1 MGRRPRRGVRLVL
14 LSLGSLVLV
23 AALAVAALLVAVP
36 PPVTDF
42 RPAAWSPP
50 AAFAVEAGSR
60 TVAAAAAISTRSLHG
75 PEDVAVDRDGRLYT
89 GDRDGRILR
98 VGPDGHAEV
107 FADVGG
113 RPLGL
118 AFDEQG
124 HLLVANHGVGLQS
137 VTPDGT
143 VTVLAAGAAGRRILF
158 ANDLVVGADGRVWF
172 TDSSARYNTTTLGD
186 SESTYLLP
194 DFVDGRPSGRLL
206 VFDPTS
212 GRTNQVLD
220 GLYFPNGLAFPAH
233 GRTLWIAESNR
244 YRILEHDLT
253 TGDTTVL
260 RDALPGVPD
269 GINLDSDG
277 AMLVALYDRTQA
289 LDRLVLPTTLGRQL
303 MIRLPSSVF
312 VNEADPLTGGVLV
325 LQPDG
330 GLRHWHTGLSPA
342 ATNVVPADGRWYLG
356 ALLGQPLRVMTAPR

>member
-1 MGRRPRRGVRLVL
+1 MTRRRHPRVVHLVL
-14 LSLGSLVLV
+14 LGLGSLAVV
-23 AALAVAALLVAVP
+23 SALAVAALLVVVP
-36 PPVTDF
+36 PPVTEF
-42 RPAAWSPP
+42 QPAAWTPP
-50 AAFAVEAGSR
+50 AGFAVEAGSR
-60 TVAAAAAISTRSLHG
+60 TVADAAAMSTQSLHG
-75 PEDVAVDRDGRLYT
+75 PEDIAIDPDGHIYT

-98 VGPDGHAEV
+98 LGPDGHAEV
-107 FADVGG
+107 FAHVGG

-118 AFDEQG
+118 AFDDQG
-124 HLLVANHGVGLQS
+124 NLLVANHGVGLQS

-143 VTVLAAGAAGRRILF
+143 VTVLAAEAAGRRILF

-186 SESTYLLP
+186 SASYLLP

-212 GRTNQVLD
+212 GATEQVLD
-220 GLYFPNGLAFPAH
+220 DLYFPNGLAFPAH
-233 GRTLWIAESNR
+233 GRSLWIAESNR

-253 TGDTTVL
+253 GGDTTVL
-260 RDALPGVPD
+260 LDALPGVPD
-269 GINLDSDG
+269 GINLDQDG
-277 AMLVALYDRTQA
+277 AMVVALYDRTGA

-330 GLRHWHTGLSPA
+330 RVRHWHTGLSPA

-356 ALLGQPLRVMTAPR
+356 ALLGQPVRVMTAPR